1 MSSYEAGAQA
11 LNVEQGDLPEMTGS
25 GSFPVDI
32 VLFGMVAVFLAL
44 RLRSVLGRRQGFEQP
59 TRQPMPVPGG
69 PVIEGRAEPVPLR
82 PVPEPS
88 SPLGQTLLAMGRIDH
103 GFTPQGFLDGAEVAF
118 RMIVAAF
125 AAGDRAALA
134 PLLSPETLAGFEA
147 AIAAREAAGEQQITD
162 IRGVHAIEI
171 MDAGLAGTRAHIQI
185 RIVSDQVSRTLGRDG
200 AIVHGTDAVTELTD
214 LWTLERD
221 LAQPDPT
228 WRLVA
233 ARSA

>member
-1 MSSYEAGAQA
+1 
-11 LNVEQGDLPEMTGS
+11 MTGS

-59 TRQPMPVPGG
+59 MRPVAPVARDA
-69 PVIEGRAEPVPLR
+69 VIEGRAEPVPSR
-82 PVPEPS
+82 PVPDPA
-88 SPLGQTLLAMGRIDH
+88 SPLGQTLLAMIAIDH
-103 GFTPQGFLDGAEVAF
+103 GFTPQSFLDGAEAAF

-125 AAGDRAALA
+125 ANGDRAALA
-134 PLLSPETLAGFEA
+134 PLLTPDTMAGFDAAITARETAGEKQLTEIKGIHALEIVDAALAGS
-147 AIAAREAAGEQQITD
+147 
-162 IRGVHAIEI
+162 
-171 MDAGLAGTRAHIQI
+171 RAQIQI
-185 RIVSDQVSRTLGRDG
+185 KVVSDQVSRTLGKDG
-200 AIVHGTDAVTELTD
+200 AIVHGTEAVTELTD

-228 WRLVA
+228 WRLAA